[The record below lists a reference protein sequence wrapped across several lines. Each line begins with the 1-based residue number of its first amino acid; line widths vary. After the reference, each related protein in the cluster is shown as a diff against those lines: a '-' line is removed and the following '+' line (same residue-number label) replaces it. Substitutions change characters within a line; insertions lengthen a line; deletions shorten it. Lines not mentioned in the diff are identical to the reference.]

1 MFSRSKEWLWRQLSR
16 RRLTAS
22 RRRST
27 KRSPMTTLRKSMG
40 STNRS
45 SQRNNIQQCF
55 ILTSPLLVRCPSHS
69 PWALLLKPL
78 AYSILASQFTLCQI
92 KRAQYYCLQGVGGRL
107 QHDKAGHA
115 RFEGEG
121 QVGQLELQEGDDQVS
136 LLKHKSDS
144 FTWKID
150 HLFQGGRHETI
161 YWVCEAAV
169 WETRQKV
176 LKRLYV
182 YGKIWRR
189 QIKKAVYMQEN
200 IAKGT
205 TDPGVD
211 YFNQ

>member
-16 RRLTAS
+16 RRLRAS

-27 KRSPMTTLRKSMG
+27 KRSPMTTWRKSMG

-45 SQRNNIQQCF
+45 SQRNNILQCF
-55 ILTSPLLVRCPSHS
+55 ILTSPLPVRCPS

-78 AYSILASQFTLCQI
+78 AYSILVSQFTLCQI
-92 KRAQYYCLQGVGGRL
+92 KRAQYYCLLGVGGRL
-107 QHDKAGHA
+107 QHDEAGHA
-115 RFEGEG
+115 RLEGEG
-121 QVGQLELQEGDDQVS
+121 QVGQLERQEGDDQVS
-136 LLKHKSDS
+136 LSIYKSDS
-144 FTWKID
+144 FTWKRD

-182 YGKIWRR
+182 YGKIGRR
-189 QIKKAVYMQEN
+189 QIKNAVFMQEKN
-200 IAKGT
+200 VTKL
-205 TDPGVD
+205 
-211 YFNQ
+211 

>member
-1 MFSRSKEWLWRQLSR
+1 MFSRPKEWLWRQLSR

-78 AYSILASQFTLCQI
+78 AYSILVSQFTLCQI

-107 QHDKAGHA
+107 QHDEAGHA
-115 RFEGEG
+115 RLEGEG

-136 LLKHKSDS
+136 LSKHKSDS
-144 FTWKID
+144 FT
-150 HLFQGGRHETI
+150 
-161 YWVCEAAV
+161 
-169 WETRQKV
+169 
-176 LKRLYV
+176 
-182 YGKIWRR
+182 
-189 QIKKAVYMQEN
+189 
-200 IAKGT
+200 
-205 TDPGVD
+205 
-211 YFNQ
+211 